1 MMLAKLFLRQSIG
14 LVVLSVVCG
23 LLSGASFAALVALLN
38 VALASDKERLGDL
51 GVKFVAVAILAL
63 VMRVASQVLLTW
75 LRHRA
80 LLEMRSGLASRILAA
95 PLRTLEEQGSHL
107 VLGALMEGVVTAGT
121 GLAILPLFLTNLV
134 VILASLSYLAWLSLG
149 ALGVMLACIFVGL
162 VTYWLP
168 TLYALR
174 LLERG
179 RNVQDTVFKQFQSL
193 VSGIKELKLHRRR
206 RAVFLDEHLVPTID
220 KMQRLG
226 MKSQNLFTAS
236 SAWGLLFFFV
246 FLGVLVFGYQRWVEV
261 DRATLTG
268 YALTTLYIQQPFG
281 AIMDMIPVIGQ
292 GDLAVQKIEKLGL
305 SLSSE
310 EAPAPL
316 TQPAET
322 ERSFDVLELSKV
334 THTYHREND
343 EGGFTLGPIDLTLRR
358 GEVVFL
364 VGGNGSGKTTLAKII
379 TGLYTPE
386 GGEIRIDGQPVS
398 DATREDY
405 RELFSAI
412 FSDFHV
418 FDVLL
423 GLPPTIEET
432 RVKHYLSRLLLD
444 RKVDVVGGVLST
456 TAVSQGQRKR
466 LALLAAYLEDR
477 PIYLFDE
484 WAADQDPQF
493 KDIFYRELLP
503 ELRSQGKTIIAIT
516 HDDRYFELA
525 DRVVKLEDGRLAE
538 HAAFSA
544 GSTPHTGPLATRTAS
559 ESRPPRADHS

>member
-1 MMLAKLFLRQSIG
+1 VLA
-14 LVVLSVVCG
+14 VVCG

-38 VALASDKERLGDL
+38 EALASAEGRLGDL
-51 GVKFVAVAILAL
+51 GVKFVAVAIVAL
-63 VMRVASQVLLTW
+63 VTRVASQVLLTW

-107 VLGALMEGVVTAGT
+107 LLGALMEGVVTAGT
-121 GLAILPLFLTNLV
+121 GLSILPLFFTNV
-134 VILASLSYLAWLSLG
+134 IVILASLSYLAWLSLG
-149 ALGVMLACIFVGL
+149 ALGVMLVCIVVGL

-174 LLERG
+174 LLEQG

-206 RAVFLDEHLVPTID
+206 RVAFLHEHLVPTIE

-226 MKSQNLFTAS
+226 MKSQNFFTGAS
-236 SAWGLLFFFV
+236 SWGLLFFFV
-246 FLGVLVFGYQRWVEV
+246 FLGVLVFVYQRWVEI

-268 YALTTLYIQQPFG
+268 YALATLYIQQPFG

-310 EAPAPL
+310 EDPAPRTAPAE
-316 TQPAET
+316 AERT
-322 ERSFDVLELSKV
+322 FDVLELSKV

-343 EGGFTLGPIDLTLRR
+343 EGGFTLGPIDMTLRR
-358 GEVVFL
+358 GELVFL

-379 TGLYTPE
+379 TGLYIPE
-386 GGEIRIDGQPVS
+386 GGEIRIDGRPVS

-423 GLPPTIEET
+423 GLPPTIKET
-432 RVKHYLSRLLLD
+432 RVKHYLARLLLD

-516 HDDRYFELA
+516 HDDRYFALA
-525 DRVVKLEDGRLAE
+525 DRVVKLEDGHLA
-538 HAAFSA
+538 ALATFSA
-544 GSTPHTGPLATRTAS
+544 GSTPQFGPIATKTAS
-559 ESRPPRADHS
+559 ESSLP